1 MIKKLSNK
9 SNFFLILFLVFL
21 WLFLRVPGINDGFW
35 YDEWSSFYFSN
46 PQNSLIE
53 NFNIVSKIEGAQP
66 YYFVLLTI
74 WHDIFGYHPEYTR
87 VFSLFFSILSGI
99 IFVKIVKSI
108 SKDNTFRYLA
118 YILYCTNFF
127 LIHYSQEARWYSLSE
142 FLSLFSI
149 YLFLRTIKKNKYIY
163 ISIIINVATVS
174 INFFAG
180 LILFSQFIYFLFSK
194 IEKKFLINTFFSF
207 IFILI
212 LNYQFILRKITNSH
226 EMYSH
231 IDKLFTIEFF
241 TGYYFN
247 NFFGNVIF
255 GGIILITIFFL
266 IFYLKF
272 KIFENNNINFFYTVI
287 ASSYLIPI
295 IYTLFFSPI
304 LRDRYIIFIVPLI
317 IICISYLVN
326 QVKIEKVKKFIF
338 LTLIFLSLIN
348 INFHKVYFAKAETK
362 KSIDIIKVS
371 KSNTIFIENKD
382 HMFYNY
388 LINLKYAKNNSI
400 NFETNLFNVEKFWT
414 YCLNNPRFITEI
426 KDDDPKCFVNEFI
439 NSHPDITLI
448 DKKKVQDYI
457 LRYYEKR

>member
-1 MIKKLSNK
+1 
-9 SNFFLILFLVFL
+9 
-21 WLFLRVPGINDGFW
+21 
-35 YDEWSSFYFSN
+35 
-46 PQNSLIE
+46 
-53 NFNIVSKIEGAQP
+53 
-66 YYFVLLTI
+66 
-74 WHDIFGYHPEYTR
+74 
-87 VFSLFFSILSGI
+87 
-99 IFVKIVKSI
+99 
-108 SKDNTFRYLA
+108 
-118 YILYCTNFF
+118 
-127 LIHYSQEARWYSLSE
+127 
-142 FLSLFSI
+142 
-149 YLFLRTIKKNKYIY
+149 
-163 ISIIINVATVS
+163 
-174 INFFAG
+174 
-180 LILFSQFIYFLFSK
+180 
-194 IEKKFLINTFFSF
+194 
-207 IFILI
+207 
-212 LNYQFILRKITNSH
+212 
-226 EMYSH
+226 MYSH

-266 IFYLKF
+266 IFYLKL
-272 KIFENNNINFFYTVI
+272 KIFENKNINFFYTVI
-287 ASSYLIPI
+287 AFSYLIPI

-326 QVKIEKVKKFIF
+326 QVKSEKVKKYIF
-338 LTLIFLSLIN
+338 FTLIFFSFIN
-348 INFHKVYFAKAETK
+348 INFHKVYFAKADTK

-371 KSNTIFIENKD
+371 KSNTVFIENKD

-400 NFETNLFNVEKFWT
+400 NFKTNLFNVEKFWT

-426 KDDDPKCFVNEFI
+426 QDDDPKCFVNEFI